1 MPKYDN
7 ILKNIFLFL
16 DSLFSGVFSTLG
28 TGKILTVLFLDA
40 RHHFLN
46 KDVAPTLQDV
56 NYAAVAVADSWT
68 GETVADFLR
77 KIIKIIGK
85 PVAYLKDGGTEL
97 AIGGCDIHLM

>member
-1 MPKYDN
+1 
-7 ILKNIFLFL
+7 
-16 DSLFSGVFSTLG
+16 
-28 TGKILTVLFLDA
+28 VLFLDA

-97 AIGGCDIHLM
+97 AIGGCDLHLM